1 MQSFI
6 ALTLL
11 KAEQTWVED
20 EKQTWKIFINIAQNK
35 DNHQSVSNLYWQFIH
50 NKTHFWLKMY
60 YLFDKTCVQH
70 WKSAK
75 ISNLK
80 KKSDFGWICTTVSGL
95 NISVRSSI
103 RRLRTDGRTET
114 HRHRIKVAL
123 FSVGNIQGEGRKFL
137 GHFKRH
143 FLQYPEVAPSNG
155 MKSTQRIWQCS
166 SFLFAEN
173 TPYSM

>member
-50 NKTHFWLKMY
+50 NKTHFRLKMY

-80 KKSDFGWICTTVSGL
+80 KKKCLALIGLKYRNHEETECITCTGTCG
-95 NISVRSSI
+95 
-103 RRLRTDGRTET
+103 TTFHPTEFLWAP
-114 HRHRIKVAL
+114 VAL
-123 FSVGNIQGEGRKFL
+123 VQTSVQ
-137 GHFKRH
+137 
-143 FLQYPEVAPSNG
+143 
-155 MKSTQRIWQCS
+155 MKLSCS
-166 SFLFAEN
+166 L
-173 TPYSM
+173 TPTLKICIPLNHLSDDDLKCRN

>member
-50 NKTHFWLKMY
+50 NKTHFRLKMY

-80 KKSDFGWICTTVSGL
+80 KKVILVEFALPCLALMSIVTMTLDSMTVTADPHWGKWPTYSLKKKGENPSWRNKVQWNHSFKINLKIISKSSCRRGSGPW
-95 NISVRSSI
+95 S
-103 RRLRTDGRTET
+103 G
-114 HRHRIKVAL
+114 
-123 FSVGNIQGEGRKFL
+123 
-137 GHFKRH
+137 GHF
-143 FLQYPEVAPSNG
+143 Q
-155 MKSTQRIWQCS
+155 
-166 SFLFAEN
+166 
-173 TPYSM
+173 